1 MAQKDGEVEVILLS
15 KPLTLEQLKEQ
26 ADEDNYVS
34 GVVLVDLSDAIDND
48 LEGWLDLLSEKLTGS
63 PLLMDIN
70 YRVVGQ
76 RDNELKIEVT
86 GDVSGIIDCEES

>member
-1 MAQKDGEVEVILLS
+1 VILLS

>member
-1 MAQKDGEVEVILLS
+1 MILLS